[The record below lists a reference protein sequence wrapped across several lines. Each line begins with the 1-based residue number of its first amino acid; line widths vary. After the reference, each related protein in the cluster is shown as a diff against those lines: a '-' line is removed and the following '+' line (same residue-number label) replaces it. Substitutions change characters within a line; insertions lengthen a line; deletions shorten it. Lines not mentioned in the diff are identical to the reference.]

1 MKIIKRD
8 RFGRLIEADRYA
20 QCETCKNHSRSPDK
34 RCIYCYNGSNYIPY
48 DVEFRSLI
56 GQYNHYYPSTPT
68 PQIKNVIFNPPAT
81 IVFWADGTKT
91 VVKAH
96 GEEFDPEKGLAMAIA
111 KKALGTGYY
120 PEIKKWTEKYHQ
132 KKCYAEAWAR
142 KEKLDESMDKVADA
156 MQEIGN
162 TADTSRIEITMS
174 KERWNDIMRGAIIDE
189 DDAEG
194 DDYYNSSICPE
205 CMAKKED
212 E

>member
-1 MKIIKRD
+1 MVFPRENCKV
-8 RFGRLIEADRYA
+8 Y
-20 QCETCKNHSRSPDK
+20 TCKNHSRSPDENCN
-34 RCIYCYNGSNYIPY
+34 RCIRGSNYIPY

-120 PEIKKWTEKYHQ
+120 PEIKKWTKDM
-132 KKCYAEAWAR
+132 KK
-142 KEKLDESMDKVADA
+142 KL
-156 MQEIGN
+156 
-162 TADTSRIEITMS
+162 
-174 KERWNDIMRGAIIDE
+174 E
-189 DDAEG
+189 DDSIEDG
-194 DDYYNSSICPE
+194 SNSSVDIFDL
-205 CMAKKED
+205 ARTYVRKKYGGD
-212 E
+212 